1 MAVTL
6 VLDEEL
12 AGQLQQQAD
21 AVQVSVGDLAV
32 RILQDAVLRPGDA
45 RGWQKINARRL
56 ELIALEYSQ
65 GLSAEEVQ
73 ELDALQDIVSKA
85 SEPEDWRLLNMLGD
99 REQRA
104 SPSFEPDHE

>member
-12 AGQLQQQAD
+12 AGQLKRKAD
-21 AVQVSVGDLAV
+21 AVQVSVGDFAV
-32 RILQDAVLRPGDA
+32 RLLQDAVLPRSESQT
-45 RGWQKINARRL
+45 WNKLNARRL

-65 GLSAEEVQ
+65 GLSAEEAR
-73 ELDALQDIVSKA
+73 ELDALQEIVAKA
-85 SEPEDWRLLNMLGD
+85 SEPEDWQLLNSLRG

-104 SPSFEPDHE
+104 NPSARVTDE